1 MVSADREK
9 ESDVMALM
17 TKSFSM
23 TESSAYPAFI
33 ARRLKC
39 DESVDAFVANLKRL
53 CELSG
58 HTVVDDEDS
67 VVIQQLLAG
76 LPPDYNRQVRLS
88 LVGKRTTISDCVGI
102 VRALR
107 TSDLD
112 SASWNVAAAATSDSS
127 TRNHVTGTSSSNVHS
142 SKSVLCFRC
151 RETGHMW
158 RHCPK
163 VKSGGGSHSA
173 KNHFKSGRLTCFFC
187 DGQGH
192 WKVDCPERKAWLAKK
207 GVNAAATGS
216 AEDPCLRS
224 VAIPGQLPRIY
235 VDVSSAATNSS
246 TRARAVLDTGS
257 TRTLISEQF
266 ATEHSIRVVASKS
279 APMNDS

>member
-1 MVSADREK
+1 MTNFPIFLDGDAFLIYNGMMSADRK
-9 ESDVMALM
+9 MESDVVARI

-23 TESSAYPAFI
+23 TESFAYQAFI

-58 HTVVDDEDS
+58 HKVVDDEDS

-112 SASWNVAAAATSDSS
+112 SASWKFAAAATSDSS

-151 RETGHMW
+151 GETSHMW
-158 RHCPK
+158 RHFPK
-163 VKSGGGSHSA
+163 TKSGGGSHSA
-173 KNHFKSGRLTCFFC
+173 KNHFESGRLTCFFC

-192 WKVDCPERKAWLAKK
+192 RKVDCPERKAWLGEEGRKRCSDR
-207 GVNAAATGS
+207 VS
-216 AEDPCLRS
+216 RRSMPLLRCDS
-224 VAIPGQLPRIY
+224 GT
-235 VDVSSAATNSS
+235 AATN
-246 TRARAVLDTGS
+246 LC
-257 TRTLISEQF
+257 
-266 ATEHSIRVVASKS
+266 
-279 APMNDS
+279 

>member
-1 MVSADREK
+1 MVARI
-9 ESDVMALM
+9 
-17 TKSFSM
+17 TKSFRM
-23 TESSAYPAFI
+23 TDSSAYQAFI

-58 HTVVDDEDS
+58 HKVVDNEDS

-102 VRALR
+102 VRAVR

-112 SASWNVAAAATSDSS
+112 SASLNVAAAATSDSS

-151 RETGHMW
+151 GETGHIR
-158 RHCPK
+158 RHCLK
-163 VKSGGGSHSA
+163 AKSGGGSHSA
-173 KNHFKSGRLTCFFC
+173 KNHFESGRLTSFFC
-187 DGQGH
+187 DGEGH
-192 WKVDCPERKAWLAKK
+192 RKVDCPERKAWLGEEGRKWCSDR
-207 GVNAAATGS
+207 VS
-216 AEDPCLRS
+216 RRSMPLLRCDS
-224 VAIPGQLPRIY
+224 GT
-235 VDVSSAATNSS
+235 AATN
-246 TRARAVLDTGS
+246 LC
-257 TRTLISEQF
+257 
-266 ATEHSIRVVASKS
+266 
-279 APMNDS
+279 